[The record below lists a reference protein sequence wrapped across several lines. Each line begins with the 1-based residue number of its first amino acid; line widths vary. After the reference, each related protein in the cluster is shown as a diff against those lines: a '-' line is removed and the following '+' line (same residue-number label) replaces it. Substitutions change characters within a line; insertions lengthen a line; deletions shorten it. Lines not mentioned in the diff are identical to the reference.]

1 MERQQVQKKQK
12 QANYLRQTMEGHVR
26 HEKEKFERLARQMEH
41 QGKDL
46 ALKSD
51 KLRQVAESIK
61 NSPLVSLK
69 SALKESATPNVKSDG
84 KVRECVGC
92 VCRVTKYHINT

>member
-1 MERQQVQKKQK
+1 MVKRQQVQKKQK
-12 QANYLRQTMEGHVR
+12 QADHLRQTMEGHVR

-61 NSPLVSLK
+61 NSPLVSVR

-84 KVRECVGC
+84 KVCQC
-92 VCRVTKYHINT
+92 L